1 MFDGDDDGQDT
12 DDDEQYVPCYML
24 SQPKGSVVAGAACTL
39 TDVLGGE
46 EESLPIEL
54 EVLCFFWGA
63 LRRLLFL
70 WRLVHHARHF
80 NVAFAL
86 AEPHGR

>member
-1 MFDGDDDGQDT
+1 
-12 DDDEQYVPCYML
+12 
-24 SQPKGSVVAGAACTL
+24 
-39 TDVLGGE
+39 
-46 EESLPIEL
+46 
-54 EVLCFFWGA
+54 

-86 AEPHGR
+86 AEPHGG